1 MLKRLLDDLAACLE
15 CEIEDGRVAAPVA
28 KDVLDALKRPAAR
41 RAAPVTTPPAAAP
54 RTTVGH
60 APAPEPASAA
70 PVADRVSA
78 ARRGLEAIAREVTA
92 CTACGLHESRTRTV
106 PGQGHP
112 QPEIVFVG
120 EGPGADEDR
129 EGLAFV
135 GRAGQLLTKMI
146 EAMGLDREQVF
157 ICNVVKCRPP
167 GNRTPELTEM
177 AACLPYL
184 NRQISILKPRVI
196 IALGATALKG
206 LIEIPEGTG
215 ITKLRGTWQA
225 FGGIDL
231 MPTFHPAYLLR
242 NPAMKKY
249 VWEDLKTVLR
259 HIDRPVPDVRSRP
272 SGSPP

>member
-15 CEIEDGRVAAPVA
+15 CEIEDGHVSATVAADVMAGLKAPPARRRAVSTAAPLTPRARGDTQPSPVPADRVAA
-28 KDVLDALKRPAAR
+28 AR
-41 RAAPVTTPPAAAP
+41 R
-54 RTTVGH
+54 
-60 APAPEPASAA
+60 EL
-70 PVADRVSA
+70 D
-78 ARRGLEAIAREVTA
+78 AIAREVAA

-146 EAMGLDREQVF
+146 EAMGLTRDEVF

-184 NRQISILKPRVI
+184 KRQIAILKPRVI

-215 ITKLRGTWQA
+215 ITKLRGTWQS
-225 FGGIDL
+225 FDRTDL

-259 HIDRPVPDVRSRP
+259 HIGRPVPEVKPRP
-272 SGSPP
+272 